1 MGPTWFRRRLAAEEG
16 FTLIE
21 LMIVVVILGIL
32 TMMAMPSYLS
42 LKYRAVD
49 AANKA
54 NLLSIIPP
62 VAAYYADHQTY
73 VGMSLAGLTSYDQAI
88 NLNNYTL
95 AGITASSYCVQSP
108 QGTGAHVWRK
118 NGPGAGVE
126 NAHC

>member
-1 MGPTWFRRRLAAEEG
+1 MDPTWFRRRLAAEQG

-32 TMMAMPSYLS
+32 TMMAIPSYMS
-42 LKYRAVD
+42 LKNRAVD

-62 VAAYYADHQTY
+62 VASYYADHETY
-73 VGMSLAGLTSYDQAI
+73 VGMTLGGLTAYDQGI
-88 NLNNYTL
+88 NANNYTL
-95 AGITASSYCVQSP
+95 AGITATSYCVQSP

-126 NAHC
+126 NDHC